1 MNVCV
6 NEEDLRDFSTVLLS
20 FFRRGGRRFIKENP
34 LSAASNKAIPIPLR
48 LVCEDILLPFLEF
61 GLSVLLTCWANN
73 IFFPPIV
80 DFVGCCIYTAVTGNL
95 VTCYQIG
102 FIVVHIRICRVEN
115 RTPGCWQCS
124 CLYSLS
130 SVPSICHPCRCWVYH
145 ICRIQMFLHRY

>member
-20 FFRRGGRRFIKENP
+20 FFRRGGRRFIKEIRCP
-34 LSAASNKAIPIPLR
+34 PHLKDSNKAIPIPLR

-102 FIVVHIRICRVEN
+102 LIVVHIRICRVEIDE
-115 RTPGCWQCS
+115 RSTGH
-124 CLYSLS
+124 LDAG
-130 SVPSICHPCRCWVYH
+130 SVLVCI
-145 ICRIQMFLHRY
+145 L